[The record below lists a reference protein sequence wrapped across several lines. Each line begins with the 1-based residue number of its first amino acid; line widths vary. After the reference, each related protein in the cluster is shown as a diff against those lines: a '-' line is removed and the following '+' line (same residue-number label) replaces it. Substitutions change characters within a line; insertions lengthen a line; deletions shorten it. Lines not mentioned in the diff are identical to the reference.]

1 MGRQRGIERSEC
13 RNRGAG
19 QCRNGGSR
27 DAFPGIKS
35 IAAAAVPTKKWAAA
49 CRAIQSSQWFHYL
62 SEVLAMSSKGVR
74 FAICA
79 VLTLGS
85 ALALAQD
92 KSASTPLA
100 PAKVA
105 SAMDA
110 YWHDLAGALDGST
123 DAHALLAAALLDGFS
138 QQEPKPDRF
147 GELIARAQ
155 KAASED
161 ALVWWIAA
169 TQCRGVGSDC
179 AESQKGASEK
189 LSQFDGR
196 NAAVWLLDAAASQ
209 RAGDY
214 ASAEKAFAKAATA
227 TRYDDYMIASV
238 KMLTAQFASH
248 PPHEAAR
255 RSADGV
261 IASSEAFAEIE
272 AYAIA
277 AAFLM
282 PNMGVPFSRCTP
294 SRKPVHDAVKAN
306 ECLGLARIMQSGD
319 SLTAVGVGLG
329 IERRLLAGT
338 PAAADVER
346 RWRSNQWMLF
356 QLLTLSP
363 YMVGDSKSAQRY
375 RSDLNRSNDER
386 TAIAALMTAR
396 GIPLDPPADW
406 KTSWQ

>member
-123 DAHALLAAALLDGFS
+123 DAHALLVAALIDGFS

-169 TQCRGVGSDC
+169 TQCRGVGS
-179 AESQKGASEK
+179 A
-189 LSQFDGR
+189 
-196 NAAVWLLDAAASQ
+196 
-209 RAGDY
+209 
-214 ASAEKAFAKAATA
+214 
-227 TRYDDYMIASV
+227 
-238 KMLTAQFASH
+238 
-248 PPHEAAR
+248 
-255 RSADGV
+255 
-261 IASSEAFAEIE
+261 
-272 AYAIA
+272 
-277 AAFLM
+277 
-282 PNMGVPFSRCTP
+282 P
-294 SRKPVHDAVKAN
+294 SRKKELVKSSA
-306 ECLGLARIMQSGD
+306 
-319 SLTAVGVGLG
+319 SLTAGTQRSGCWMQRQASVPA
-329 IERRLLAGT
+329 ITHPQRRLS
-338 PAAADVER
+338 PKR
-346 RWRSNQWMLF
+346 RRRRD
-356 QLLTLSP
+356 T
-363 YMVGDSKSAQRY
+363 
-375 RSDLNRSNDER
+375 
-386 TAIAALMTAR
+386 MT
-396 GIPLDPPADW
+396 
-406 KTSWQ
+406 T